1 MREVTLQEMLEA
13 RDRRA
18 EAQRRLLDGFGLPL
32 VSFTMNIPGPVKDS
46 PLIRRGFHAGLRL
59 LDEALDR
66 AGFICRSRQLTHA
79 VTGNELLCA
88 VDAPAAALKAICMR
102 IEDGSPMG
110 RLYDIDVIAPDG
122 QKLARTAER
131 RCLCCGAI
139 GRGCASRRLHSLDEL
154 RAAVQKLLRDGLLEA
169 DAETIDRLA
178 AQALLDEV
186 DTTPKPGLVDRDNN
200 GAHRDM
206 TPETFEK
213 SAEALRGFWR
223 ACFLCGAETAELPAS
238 EAFARM
244 RALGIE
250 AERKMFAATGGVN
263 THKGAIFTLG
273 TVCGA
278 LGRLW
283 RPDGPCRDPERITLS
298 CAALCRA
305 AVAADFAGVERSGA
319 GSTAGEHL
327 YLSAGL
333 RGIRGELAAGL
344 PAVLETGLP
353 VLEACLGEGLSRSD
367 AGVTALLYLIA
378 RGEDTNMI
386 KRGGA
391 ALAKETCALVQQ
403 ELQRNPRPAM
413 ERVRELD
420 ELFIRRGLSPGG
432 CADLLA
438 VSYFLHDWKQQLQT
452 E

>member
-13 RDRRA
+13 RDRRC
-18 EAQRRLLDGFGLPL
+18 EAQRRLLDSFALPL

-46 PLIRRGFHAGLRL
+46 PLIRRGFRAGLRL
-59 LDEALDR
+59 LDEALDK
-66 AGFICRSRQLTHA
+66 AGFACLSRQLTHA

-88 VDAPAAALKAICMR
+88 VDAPAEKLKAICTR
-102 IEDGSPMG
+102 IEDESPMG
-110 RLYDIDVIAPDG
+110 RLYDMDVIAPDG
-122 QKLARTAER
+122 QKLARAEER
-131 RCLCCGAI
+131 RCLCCGAV
-139 GRGCASRRLHSLDEL
+139 GRGCASRRLHSLEEL
-154 RAAVQKLLRDGLLEA
+154 RAAVEKLLREGLREA
-169 DAETIDRLA
+169 DAEIIDRLA

-213 SAEALRGFWR
+213 STEALRGFWR
-223 ACFLCGAETAELPAS
+223 ACFLCGAETAALPAAES
-238 EAFARM
+238 FARM

-250 AERKMFAATGGVN
+250 AEKKMFAATGGVN

-278 LGRLW
+278 IGRLW
-283 RPDGPCRDPERITLS
+283 RPDAPCRDPKPIAQS
-298 CAALCRA
+298 CAELCGD
-305 AVAADFAGVERSGA
+305 AVAADFAGMERSGA
-319 GSTAGEHL
+319 ASTAGERL

-344 PAVLETGLP
+344 PAVIETGLP
-353 VLEACLGEGLSRSD
+353 VLEACLGEGMSRND
-367 AGVTALLYLIA
+367 AGVTALLHLIA

-391 ALAKETCALVQQ
+391 ALADEMSALVRN
-403 ELQRNPRPAM
+403 ELQTNPRPAM

-420 ELFIRRGLSPGG
+420 GLFARHDLSPGG

>member
-13 RDRRA
+13 RDRRCD
-18 EAQRRLLDGFGLPL
+18 AQRRLLDSFGLPL

-66 AGFICRSRQLTHA
+66 AGFACLSRQLTHA
-79 VTGNELLCA
+79 VTGNELLCT
-88 VDAPAAALKAICMR
+88 VDAPAEKLKAICTL
-102 IEDGSPMG
+102 IEDESPMG
-110 RLYDIDVIAPDG
+110 RLYDMDVIAPDG
-122 QKLARTAER
+122 QKLARAEER
-131 RCLCCGAI
+131 RCLCCGAV

-154 RAAVQKLLRDGLLEA
+154 RAAVEKLLRDGLLEA
-169 DAETIDRLA
+169 DAENIDRLA
-178 AQALLDEV
+178 AQALLNEV

-206 TPETFEK
+206 TPETFARLRAPGK
-213 SAEALRGFWR
+213 LAEGEMLH
-223 ACFLCGAETAELPAS
+223 AS
-238 EAFARM
+238 
-244 RALGIE
+244 
-250 AERKMFAATGGVN
+250 GGVN

-278 LGRLW
+278 IGRLW
-283 RPDGPCRDPERITLS
+283 RPDAPCRDPEPIARS
-298 CAALCRA
+298 CADLCRD
-305 AVAADFAGVERSGA
+305 AVAADFAGMKQSGA
-319 GSTAGEHL
+319 GSTAGERL

-344 PAVLETGLP
+344 PAVIETGLP
-353 VLEACLGEGLSRSD
+353 VLEACLGEGMSRSD
-367 AGVTALLYLIA
+367 AGVTSLLYLIA

-420 ELFIRRGLSPGG
+420 ERFIRQNLSPGG
-432 CADLLA
+432 GADLLA
-438 VSYFLHDWKQQLQT
+438 VSYCLHDWKQNLQT